1 MPSVRSA
8 NEDDD
13 VNQRFHDAVT
23 SDLWRA
29 VQPFLLAVM
38 TVFMGVGAK
47 AMWSTYSV
55 ISEMRESQARGEE
68 IRKSIAKAQD
78 SVIASLKVQA
88 ASQEQLRHDVDKNT
102 YDINVLKEWWRDDTK
117 RTRPAK

>member
-1 MPSVRSA
+1 MPSVRSD
-8 NEDDD
+8 NGEDDM
-13 VNQRFHDAVT
+13 NQRFHDAVT

-29 VQPFLLAVM
+29 VQPFLLVVM
-38 TVFMGVGAK
+38 TVFMGVGTK
-47 AMWSTYSV
+47 AMWSTYSA